1 MQKDIKFYRPKF
13 IFIFSYIFHFYK
25 NPKNSSNIKKKE
37 KDFSVIDKIE
47 NFSEH
52 SSSSSSNKNRE
63 KTIQIIQ
70 TKRQNILSQK
80 TSLNSLFSS
89 NLFFTRKKK
98 TRNDPTSSN
107 FQNSP
112 YTKSIVDTMQLDE
125 KRRIEGKGGARQESD
140 EKRETLEGLFGE
152 AASESRSPCWKFE
165 IVTVSSARIIRSGH
179 NAAVDV

>member
-1 MQKDIKFYRPKF
+1 MQSIKSKISPNIPLLLQVTKIERRPYKSYKQKDK
-13 IFIFSYIFHFYK
+13 
-25 NPKNSSNIKKKE
+25 
-37 KDFSVIDKIE
+37 
-47 NFSEH
+47 
-52 SSSSSSNKNRE
+52 
-63 KTIQIIQ
+63 
-70 TKRQNILSQK
+70 ILSQK

-98 TRNDPTSSN
+98 IRNDPTGSN

-112 YTKSIVDTMQLDE
+112 YTKSIVYTMQLDE